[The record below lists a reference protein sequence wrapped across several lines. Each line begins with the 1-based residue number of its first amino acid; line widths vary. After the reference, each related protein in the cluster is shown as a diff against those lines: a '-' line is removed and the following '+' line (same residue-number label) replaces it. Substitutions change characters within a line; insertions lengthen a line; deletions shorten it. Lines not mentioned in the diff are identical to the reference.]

1 MPDRKEMF
9 DSIKAKLN
17 NQCFDLGVFCNEVEI
32 CSHNSN
38 VLTTGAKRN
47 ALLEMSR
54 GKFIVFVDDDDDVS
68 DDYVEKIFFTILKHP
83 YIDCIGIE
91 GIITT
96 DGEQQKDWIISI
108 DCKDWY
114 EENDVYLIPVPYW
127 VDTCVVDPDDPEG
140 DMICNPS
147 TSKSLRYARIYDFV
161 KERLKEYFAIIMPS
175 DKNKQGGI
183 EIKEYVPE
191 DDFDRWDSDSEE
203 Y

>member
-1 MPDRKEMF
+1 MITLSILICTMPDRKEMF

-83 YIDCIGIE
+83 YVDCIGIE

-96 DGEQQKDWIISI
+96 DGEKQKDWLISI
-108 DCKDWY
+108 ECKDWY
-114 EENDVYLIPVPYW
+114 EENNKYFRTPNHISPIRREHALRAKF
-127 VDTCVVDPDDPEG
+127 PDITYGEDREY
-140 DMICNPS
+140 
-147 TSKSLRYARIYDFV
+147 SKRVLPFCKNEARIKGCLYHY
-161 KERLKEYFAIIMPS
+161 K
-175 DKNKQGGI
+175 
-183 EIKEYVPE
+183 YV
-191 DDFDRWDSDSEE
+191 SHK
-203 Y
+203 

>member
-1 MPDRKEMF
+1 MITLSILICTMPERKEMF
-9 DSIKAKLN
+9 DSIKAKLT

-32 CSHNSN
+32 CSDNNN

-47 ALLEMSR
+47 ALLEMAR

-83 YIDCIGIE
+83 FIDCIGIE

-114 EENDVYLIPVPYW
+114 EENDVYFRTPNHISPVRREIALQAGF
-127 VDTCVVDPDDPEG
+127 PDVTYAEDREY
-140 DMICNPS
+140 
-147 TSKSLRYARIYDFV
+147 SKRLVPLCKTEAKIKGSLYHYKYIS
-161 KERLKEYFAIIMPS
+161 KK
-175 DKNKQGGI
+175 
-183 EIKEYVPE
+183 
-191 DDFDRWDSDSEE
+191 
-203 Y
+203 